1 MLILTWQVNST
12 YQNLSGTQA
21 GEAVTIQMAPLVEQ
35 KDKKG
40 LESPALTI
48 TQFGQ
53 QVTHI
58 TSHWPG
64 LINDPQLTIKD

>member
-21 GEAVTIQMAPLVEQ
+21 GEAVTIQMVPLLEQ

-48 TQFGQ
+48 T
-53 QVTHI
+53 
-58 TSHWPG
+58 
-64 LINDPQLTIKD
+64 